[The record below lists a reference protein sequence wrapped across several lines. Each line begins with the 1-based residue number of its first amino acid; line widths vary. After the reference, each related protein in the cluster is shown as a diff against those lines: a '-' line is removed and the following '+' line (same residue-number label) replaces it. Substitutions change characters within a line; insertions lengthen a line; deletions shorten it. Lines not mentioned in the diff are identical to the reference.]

1 MTFCFHGD
9 LCRNVTDKR
18 IIIIVDKGVDC
29 VYEDVGL
36 GLSSVPSTRPRE
48 NQVDMALNISYDLPT
63 KEFPRRMTYEN
74 VDK

>member
-1 MTFCFHGD
+1 M
-9 LCRNVTDKR
+9 
-18 IIIIVDKGVDC
+18 
-29 VYEDVGL
+29 YEDVGL
-36 GLSSVPSTRPRE
+36 GLSSVTSTRPRE